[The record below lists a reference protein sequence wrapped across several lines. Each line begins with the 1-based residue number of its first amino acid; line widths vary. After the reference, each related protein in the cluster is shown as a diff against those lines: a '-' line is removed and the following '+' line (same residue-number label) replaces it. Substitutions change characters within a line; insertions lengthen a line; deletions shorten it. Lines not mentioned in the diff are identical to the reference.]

1 MSRPCSLRPYTI
13 PTFRSSSYTSSHWGL
28 LEDLEVPGGSCH
40 QELLVQ
46 QVPCPAGGT
55 AGFGSSSRMQQLQDS
70 AAGGRLCSGSAA
82 LALSLEGALGQS
94 QLLT

>member
-1 MSRPCSLRPYTI
+1 MP
-13 PTFRSSSYTSSHWGL
+13 
-28 LEDLEVPGGSCH
+28 PGAAGPAGP
-40 QELLVQ
+40 
-46 QVPCPAGGT
+46 VPCRRHGW
-55 AGFGSSSRMQQLQDS
+55 FWEQQQDAAAADS